1 MNVLL
6 YLDSYLKCL
15 QYLAKKTVLTL
26 PINIKYENYKQNLSS
41 NVFTLS
47 PLGGGYDNG
56 VIGKLVGELKIRLNS
71 KDEPS
76 IFKIEC
82 VMWLFVQQ
90 PEAKI
95 SIKQN
100 FEVSK
105 SQSVFEIWKSFLIE
119 IFASGCI
126 TKSTITRSIFKIEG
140 SSFGFSLIFMGF
152 KNHVFQL
159 KLSDHFFNDPI
170 FYTPLPG
177 GVG

>member
-82 VMWLFVQQ
+82 VMWLFVQK

-95 SIKQN
+95 SLKQN

-105 SQSVFEIWKSFLIE
+105 SQSVFEIWVHYFCKWAKFLY
-119 IFASGCI
+119 
-126 TKSTITRSIFKIEG
+126 RV
-140 SSFGFSLIFMGF
+140 
-152 KNHVFQL
+152 N
-159 KLSDHFFNDPI
+159 
-170 FYTPLPG
+170 FYTATWGRTQLLHWILRG
-177 GVG
+177 LI